1 MRAITLT
8 IALFLSLTS
17 SKLIAAPD
25 WKEIKVEDGI
35 TVYKAKM
42 PGTKIVAFKGKVVMD
57 APIKKILW
65 VLADRE
71 HRRDWVDRLDINEE
85 LEVISPTER
94 IIYQSFK
101 MPFII
106 SNRDMVYKSVL
117 KLDKSTGVYTLHLES
132 VEHKNAPKTIG
143 VRAKLINSNYTLT
156 PMGGNKTEVVV
167 EILSDP
173 QGLLPTWLVNLVQK
187 SWPLKTLRGLRE
199 QVKKDFVKE
208 YDVL

>member
-1 MRAITLT
+1 MKATLAT
-8 IALFLSLTS
+8 ALSLMM
-17 SKLIAAPD
+17 LISTAWATKPN
-25 WKEIKVEDGI
+25 WEQIKVKDGI

-57 APIKKILW
+57 APIKKIIW

-85 LEVISPTER
+85 LEIISPTER

-106 SNRDMVYKSVL
+106 SNRDMVYKSTL
-117 KLDKSTGVYTLHLES
+117 SKDKNSGVYKLHMES
-132 VEHKNAPKTIG
+132 VKHEKSPKTIG
-143 VRAKLINSNYTLT
+143 VRAELINSNYIMT
-156 PMGGNKTEVVV
+156 PITNNKTEVVV

-173 QGLLPTWLVNLVQK
+173 KGLLPTWLVNLVQK
-187 SWPLKTLRGLRE
+187 SWPLKTLRALRN